1 MSKPKLVYR
10 YPILGSSI
18 DPQKISLT
26 VKGILM
32 AVITILVA
40 LGVNSET
47 LELPQLVDAIT
58 NLIVQVG
65 ALASTGTIIYG
76 GIRKIVEYY
85 K

>member
-1 MSKPKLVYR
+1 
-10 YPILGSSI
+10 
-18 DPQKISLT
+18 
-26 VKGILM
+26 M

-40 LGVNSET
+40 LGVNSEA

-58 NLIVQVG
+58 NLIVQIG

-76 GIRKIVEYY
+76 AIRKIVEYY

>member
-1 MSKPKLVYR
+1 MKNLAIK
-10 YPILGSSI
+10 YPLFGSSV
-18 DPQKISLT
+18 DPQKVSLT

-40 LGVNSET
+40 LGVNSEA

-58 NLIVQVG
+58 NLIVQIG
-65 ALASTGTIIYG
+65 ALASTGTVIVGI
-76 GIRKIVEYY
+76 IRKIINAY